1 MTIDLGSPTPAR
13 LMALGQ
19 GWAEAEQIQG
29 ASAQWAMDQAA
40 EVFLPA
46 VPDKGYRLTM
56 TALPFD
62 YPGAGEQGLAP
73 EINGHR
79 LQRAPMSSGWQTYSW
94 DVPGTLLRPGLN
106 ELHLHF
112 DRLAAPADVLPG
124 DGAIGTT
131 GIRAPVAIEVN
142 SGGPDDFAFITVG
155 SGEAAEDASV
165 HRPGYNLAVVDPQSG
180 DLLDRRGFDTTPGG
194 AETEAVDLARFISG
208 IADGQ
213 IVIAALQGDGTANL
227 SDEALGALHAIGSQ
241 VDPRRT
247 SGWSHAIV
255 GVKGTPP
262 GTALEAAGPGEG
274 WLRVAPD
281 QRTLA
286 IAVDAIAWEQLGP

>member
-1 MTIDLGSPTPAR
+1 MNDILKEPLGTVRDSISKLDTVPKVLRRTSQVYS
-13 LMALGQ
+13 GQ
-19 GWAEAEQIQG
+19 I
-29 ASAQWAMDQAA
+29 AMRKKRFG
-40 EVFLPA
+40 V
-46 VPDKGYRLTM
+46 
-56 TALPFD
+56 
-62 YPGAGEQGLAP
+62 
-73 EINGHR
+73 
-79 LQRAPMSSGWQTYSW
+79 WQTYTW

-106 ELHLHF
+106 ELHLRF

-124 DGAIGTT
+124 DGAIGAT

-155 SGEAAEDASV
+155 SGEAAEDGSV
-165 HRPGYNLAVVDPQSG
+165 HRPGYNLAVVDPQTG

-194 AETEAVDLARFISG
+194 AETEAADLARFVAG

-227 SDEALGALHAIGSQ
+227 SDEALAALHAIGGQ
-241 VDPRRT
+241 VDPRGT

-255 GVKGTPP
+255 GVKGAPP